1 MIRQFFLRLSSVSLL
16 YTLFAVVFNLLTILG
31 AKPVAA
37 AAGDLDTTFG
47 TDGKVITT
55 VGVPTT
61 ANLAYSIAI
70 QSDGKIVV
78 AGEARNG
85 FNNSDFAVVRYNT
98 DGSLDTSFGQGGKVT
113 TAIGSADDVALSVA
127 LQPDGKIVVAG
138 VSDNGSN
145 FDFAI
150 ARYNMDG
157 SLDTNFGTGGKVTT
171 EVGYRYAIAFSVAI
185 QSDGKIVVA
194 GGLPSGESYAALV
207 RYNADGTLDT
217 NFGTD
222 GKVTQ
227 YLGPVGI
234 GSFLSVALHSDG
246 KIVVAGY
253 SYNNVDYDFA
263 LARYDTDGSLDTTFG
278 TDGNVITAIDDDEKA
293 YSVALQS
300 DGKIVV
306 AGQRSNSGGNFDFAL
321 VRHNTDGSLD
331 TNFGTG
337 GKVTTEVGSYDDYA
351 HSVALQPDG
360 KIVVAGFSD
369 NGSNFDF
376 AIARYN
382 MDGSLDTSF
391 GTGGKVTTEVGS
403 YDDYAYSVALQP
415 DGKIVV
421 AGCGGLDNGCNFSL
435 VRYAGTP
442 SATSSTPSDRF
453 NALLQA
459 VQATRRAGNSEQNQE
474 TSDSSAYASVA
485 RQLAKQEEASVQA
498 RAVAVA
504 GEPAA
509 IPAMPHYLMLMMVGL
524 VGLFGLRRLRAL

>member
-157 SLDTNFGTGGKVTT
+157 SLDT
-171 EVGYRYAIAFSVAI
+171 
-185 QSDGKIVVA
+185 
-194 GGLPSGESYAALV
+194 
-207 RYNADGTLDT
+207 
-217 NFGTD
+217 
-222 GKVTQ
+222 
-227 YLGPVGI
+227 
-234 GSFLSVALHSDG
+234 
-246 KIVVAGY
+246 
-253 SYNNVDYDFA
+253 
-263 LARYDTDGSLDTTFG
+263 
-278 TDGNVITAIDDDEKA
+278 
-293 YSVALQS
+293 
-300 DGKIVV
+300 
-306 AGQRSNSGGNFDFAL
+306 
-321 VRHNTDGSLD
+321 
-331 TNFGTG
+331 
-337 GKVTTEVGSYDDYA
+337 
-351 HSVALQPDG
+351 
-360 KIVVAGFSD
+360 
-369 NGSNFDF
+369 
-376 AIARYN
+376 
-382 MDGSLDTSF
+382 SF

-403 YDDYAYSVALQP
+403 YHDYAYSVALQP

-421 AGCGGLDNGCNFSL
+421 AGCGVLDNACNFSL

-524 VGLFGLRRLRAL
+524 VGLFGLRRVRAL